1 MIDEKKKI
9 RSLEISVG
17 NHLVIDSTTTNWI
30 DFWNATKLSAFH
42 VKRKSLNDNEF
53 LLTHT
58 FVLDVPLL
66 WNTGSLSHLLVLL
79 FLIEN
84 HHITLDCIVHFDY
97 WSISNFFVV
106 LILVNWNY
114 CFSRMDLCF
123 KNKLTRDIA
132 LIVQNIMKNKRTFLI
147 HSNTS
152 FLMLLLFY
160 LSDIHNQL
168 SGIVFMLGLV
178 LYSSYFLALGIA
190 I

>member
-66 WNTGSLSHLLVLL
+66 WNTGRLSHILALP
-79 FLIEN
+79 
-84 HHITLDCIVHFDY
+84 
-97 WSISNFFVV
+97 FFVV
-106 LILVNWNY
+106 LILVNWNS
-114 CFSRMDLCF
+114 CFSRIDLCF
-123 KNKLTRDIA
+123 KNKLTRDIT
-132 LIVQNIMKNKRTFLI
+132 LIVWKHYEEQKNIFDTLQYLFLNAI
-147 HSNTS
+147 VI
-152 FLMLLLFY
+152 LFIRY
-160 LSDIHNQL
+160 TQSAFRHC
-168 SGIVFMLGLV
+168 F
-178 LYSSYFLALGIA
+178 YAWFSSI
-190 I
+190 

>member
-66 WNTGSLSHLLVLL
+66 WNTGRLSHILGLP
-79 FLIEN
+79 FLIKKPSYN
-84 HHITLDCIVHFDY
+84 PRLHFLY
-97 WSISNFFVV
+97 GRQYFVV
-106 LILVNWNY
+106 LILVNWNS
-114 CFSRMDLCF
+114 CFSRIDLCL
-123 KNKLTRDIA
+123 KNKLTRDIT
-132 LIVQNIMKNKRTFLI
+132 LIVWKHYEEQKNIFDTLQYLFLNAI
-147 HSNTS
+147 VI
-152 FLMLLLFY
+152 LFIRY
-160 LSDIHNQL
+160 TQSAFRHC
-168 SGIVFMLGLV
+168 F
-178 LYSSYFLALGIA
+178 YAWFSSI
-190 I
+190 